1 MDMKFETILNAL
13 EQSIYEI
20 QFYARAYQKTKLE
33 NYRVKSERRPRQAR
47 VFRARLLSLYSL
59 DTLRRLEQSRDY
71 WQRRAYLADQENL
84 DLRERLEDLENAWAV
99 DETIQPDGSLRPSLA
114 DTTRRAAELEAENR
128 QLCELRVQELR
139 EELEQTKRFTDALR
153 PFAKLAEQA
162 DTTIYR
168 WQDDQQIGTFSP
180 FGADWPTLGD
190 CRRAREALLPKKDG
204 DA

>member
-1 MDMKFETILNAL
+1 MDMKAETFLSAYGISCVRKGMEISKHGVTGKFMRLVR
-13 EQSIYEI
+13 QSS
-20 QFYARAYQKTKLE
+20 AY
-33 NYRVKSERRPRQAR
+33 
-47 VFRARLLSLYSL
+47 RARLLAMYSG
-59 DTLRRLEQSRDY
+59 DFLRFIENSRNE
-71 WQRRAYLADQENL
+71 WRERAYLADQEIRE
-84 DLRERLEDLENAWAV
+84 LRQQLEELENAWAV

-114 DTTRRAAELEAENR
+114 DTVKRAAELEAENR

-162 DTTIYR
+162 DATIYR